1 MEEGEGKRA
10 ETSEE
15 ELEAVRAKVVGEER
29 GEKKKKKKKKKK
41 TGYSLHFGSA

>member
-1 MEEGEGKRA
+1 VVEEGEGKRA

-29 GEKKKKKKKKKK
+29 GEKKKKKKKK

>member
-15 ELEAVRAKVVGEER
+15 ELEEVRAKVVGEER
-29 GEKKKKKKKKKK
+29 GEKKKKKKKKK

>member
-1 MEEGEGKRA
+1 VEGGEGKRA

-29 GEKKKKKKKKKK
+29 GEEEKKKKKA
-41 TGYSLHFGSA
+41 GYSFHFGSA